1 MKTFLFT
8 TGAIAV
14 LGFGILMA
22 EVKTDYDHSADF
34 AGYHTFSWLKV
45 DASNPLWT
53 DRIKQAVGQQ
63 LSAKGWTE
71 QPSGGDVSVA
81 AMGRTRQEQTY
92 NTFYDG
98 LGGGWGWRRFGGMG
112 MGEATTTVE
121 DTPVGSL
128 NVDLFDSRTKKLIW
142 RGTASQTLSSKPE
155 KNTEK
160 LDKAVADMFKK
171 FPPKGE

>member
-34 AGYHTFSWLKV
+34 AAYHTFSWLKA

-53 DRIKQAVGQQ
+53 DRIKRAVGQQ

-142 RGTASQTLSSKPE
+142 RGTSTQTLSGKPE

-160 LDKAVADMFKK
+160 LDKAVADMFRK

>member
-1 MKTFLFT
+1 MKTLLFT

-14 LGFGILMA
+14 FGFGILMA

-34 AGYHTFSWLKV
+34 AAYHTFSWLKV
-45 DASNPLWT
+45 DASNTLWT

-98 LGGGWGWRRFGGMG
+98 LGGGWGWRRFGGIG

-128 NVDLFDSRTKKLIW
+128 NVDLFDSRTRKLIW
-142 RGTASQTLSSKPE
+142 RGTSTETLSSKPE

>member
-34 AGYHTFSWLKV
+34 AAYHTFSWLKV